1 MVVEYDGTEDNEDLS
16 IDEAHITLGKT
27 EDVPFFL
34 TGGKIYA
41 PFGDFST
48 NMIQI
53 RSPSPWARSTARV

>member
-1 MVVEYDGTEDNEDLS
+1 MVLRTMKTS
-16 IDEAHITLGKT
+16 PSTRPITLGKT